1 MPNDGGPFHNS
12 VPIKVAVSGVYAREG
27 QVSQAPGRDLQTA
40 GSSEEPVRRDGKQ
53 QCRWHIEV
61 ETLVAASQQLE
72 L

>member
-1 MPNDGGPFHNS
+1 MTEDPFTIAFQ
-12 VPIKVAVSGVYAREG
+12 IKVAVSGVCAREG

-61 ETLVAASQQLE
+61 ETLVAAS
-72 L
+72 